1 MTKTVE
7 KEKRVTEIQKLIEG
21 FCSEYLD
28 SEYKKFSVNLLEK
41 LSRKRTYSITRGKK
55 EIWASSIIYVIA
67 RLNFLFDRDNDYFL
81 TADQICDHFGTNK
94 KTVSRKATEIEK
106 AINIQMGEK
115 DFCHSKIHDSLT
127 LVQLSNGMIVTRSQA
142 EMMGVI
148 VD

>member
-1 MTKTVE
+1 MAKTEE
-7 KEKRVTEIQKLIEG
+7 KAKRVAEIRELIEG

-41 LSRKRTYSITRGKK
+41 LSRKKTYSITRGKE

-67 RLNFLFDRDNDYFL
+67 RLNFLFDRENDHFL
-81 TADQICDHFGTNK
+81 TADQICDHFGTK
-94 KTVSRKATEIEK
+94 KATVSNKATEIEK
-106 AINIQMGEK
+106 AANIQMGGK
-115 DFCHSKIHDSLT
+115 DFCHSTIHDSLT

-142 EMMGVI
+142 KMMGII